1 MRMFQVLYFYKT
13 LLCKNIDFS
22 LSFSITQNNNTMA
35 PTLSREAKELAMAIV
50 SDGIELF
57 LAEEFRR
64 DELVMDDSAQL
75 LEDRVIGHIFEYYAK
90 QWKSDL
96 KDCGDNGEPVLYRR
110 LVYNNMART
119 YGDGAIVEEL
129 GRALGAF
136 DEGIDVDLSCKCPFC
151 AGEASPEWE
160 EYVNADVHDHAD
172 PYFSTRSG
180 DYGTYVWDPED
191 GWFDYIC
198 NDWRDCDLSAFD
210 NDSGNDEEVAPD
222 EEVEEVAPDEEV
234 EEVAPD
240 EEIDCPYTWG
250 TLHAFIAAREL
261 LNLLADSK
269 SGEFWDMS
277 SSCSSVQALITD
289 WDEALMSKLRT

>member
-1 MRMFQVLYFYKT
+1 
-13 LLCKNIDFS
+13 
-22 LSFSITQNNNTMA
+22 MA
-35 PTLSREAKELAMAIV
+35 PTLSILAHDLAMAIV

-57 LAEEFRR
+57 LAEDDDD

-75 LEDRVIGHIFEYYAK
+75 LLEDRVIGHVFEYYAK

-96 KDCGDNGEPVLYRR
+96 KDCGDNGERVLYRR
-110 LVYNNMART
+110 LVYNNMARK

-180 DYGTYVWDPED
+180 DYGTYVWSSED

-198 NDWRDCDLSAFD
+198 NDWRDSLDDLISAFQVPNND
-210 NDSGNDEEVAPD
+210 DSGNDEEVAPD

-240 EEIDCPYTWG
+240 EEIDCPYTWR

-277 SSCSSVQALITD
+277 SSCSSVQALID
-289 WDEALMSKLRT
+289 AWDQALLTKLRGIV

>member
-22 LSFSITQNNNTMA
+22 LSFSITQNNNNTMA
-35 PTLSREAKELAMAIV
+35 PALSREAHDLAMAIV

-57 LAEEFRR
+57 LAKEFRR
-64 DELVMDDSAQL
+64 DELVMDSAQR

-96 KDCGDNGEPVLYRR
+96 KDCGDNGERVFYRR
-110 LVYNNMART
+110 LVYNGMARK
-119 YGDGAIVEEL
+119 YGDYAIVEEL
-129 GRALGAF
+129 GRAFGAF

-180 DYGTYVWDPED
+180 DYGTYVWSSED
-191 GWFDYIC
+191 GWFDYMC
-198 NDWRDCDLSAFD
+198 NEFGDDIP
-210 NDSGNDEEVAPD
+210 EVATESP
-222 EEVEEVAPDEEV
+222 EVATESPEV
-234 EEVAPD
+234 VTESPEVVTESPEVAPD
-240 EEIDCPYTWG
+240 EEIDCPYTWR

>member
-1 MRMFQVLYFYKT
+1 
-13 LLCKNIDFS
+13 
-22 LSFSITQNNNTMA
+22 MA
-35 PTLSREAKELAMAIV
+35 PTLSRLANDLAIAIV

-96 KDCGDNGEPVLYRR
+96 KDCGDNGERVLYRR
-110 LVYNNMART
+110 LVYNNMARK

-180 DYGTYVWDPED
+180 DYGTYVWGED

-198 NDWRDCDLSAFD
+198 NDWRDCLDDLSAFQVPNND
-210 NDSGNDEEVAPD
+210 DSGNDEEVAPD

-234 EEVAPD
+234 DSRPAHLELTAKE
-240 EEIDCPYTWG
+240 
-250 TLHAFIAAREL
+250 AFVAARQL

-277 SSCSSVQALITD
+277 SSCSSVQALISD
-289 WDEALMSKLRT
+289 WDEALLSKLRSQ

>member
-1 MRMFQVLYFYKT
+1 
-13 LLCKNIDFS
+13 
-22 LSFSITQNNNTMA
+22 MA
-35 PTLSREAKELAMAIV
+35 PTLSILAHDLAMAIV

-57 LAEEFRR
+57 LAEDDDD
-64 DELVMDDSAQL
+64 DELVMGDSAQL
-75 LEDRVIGHIFEYYAK
+75 LEDRVIGHVFEYYAK

-96 KDCGDNGEPVLYRR
+96 KDCGDNGERVLYRR
-110 LVYNNMART
+110 LVYNNMARK

-180 DYGTYVWDPED
+180 DYGTYVWSSED

-198 NDWRDCDLSAFD
+198 NDWRDSLDDLISAFQVPNND
-210 NDSGNDEEVAPD
+210 DSGND
-222 EEVEEVAPDEEV
+222 EEVAPDEEV

-240 EEIDCPYTWG
+240 EEIDCPYTWR

-277 SSCSSVQALITD
+277 SSCSSVQALID
-289 WDEALMSKLRT
+289 AWDQALLTKLRGIV

>member
-1 MRMFQVLYFYKT
+1 
-13 LLCKNIDFS
+13 
-22 LSFSITQNNNTMA
+22 MA
-35 PTLSREAKELAMAIV
+35 PTLSILAHDLAMAIV

-64 DELVMDDSAQL
+64 DELVVDDSAQL
-75 LEDRVIGHIFEYYAK
+75 LEDRVIGHIFENYAK
-90 QWKSDL
+90 AWKNDL
-96 KDCGDNGEPVLYRR
+96 KNCGDNGERVLYRR
-110 LVYNNMART
+110 LVYNGMARK
-119 YGDGAIVEEL
+119 YGDDAIVEEL

-180 DYGTYVWDPED
+180 DYGTYVWSSED

-198 NDWRDCDLSAFD
+198 NDWNSEELFGDDVS
-210 NDSGNDEEVAPD
+210 EVATESP
-222 EEVEEVAPDEEV
+222 EVATESP
-234 EEVAPD
+234 EVAPD
-240 EEIDCPYTWG
+240 EEIDCPYTWR

-277 SSCSSVQALITD
+277 SSCSSVQALID
-289 WDEALMSKLRT
+289 AWDEALLTKLSV